1 MTREQE
7 ARTVELARQ
16 ARGVDLL
23 TERERSEARAAW
35 WVAELSYELGIV
47 DAHGMVDVDG
57 EIARRF
63 KLAFKRMRYS

>member
-23 TERERSEARAAW
+23 NERERSEARAAW

-47 DAHGMVDVDG
+47 
-57 EIARRF
+57 ARRF